1 MPIERTCLD
10 LIGKTILV
18 FPEYG
23 YGWQKINTTAPPP
36 YPHTPG
42 IQVPSPFHVRVKEII
57 YEGNEIAGS
66 FAIIEEP
73 NHEFNGFWT
82 AFFARTDDVF
92 LNFTT
97 NVGPFNIIIAPNKPR
112 MNMKPGLRPLH
123 PDAIEVEGIP
133 RLRGYADIALSEEFI
148 RRKKNEGNPK
158 RQS

>member
-1 MPIERTCLD
+1 MPIEKTCLD
-10 LIGKTILV
+10 WTGKTIFI
-18 FPEYG
+18 FPESG

-42 IQVPSPFHVRVKEII
+42 IQAPPSFHVRVKEFI

-66 FAIIEEP
+66 FGIIEEP

-97 NVGPFNIIIAPNKPR
+97 NVGPYNILIAPDKPR
-112 MNMKPGLRPLH
+112 MTMKPGLRAMH
-123 PDAIEVEGIP
+123 PDSVAADGIP
-133 RLRGYADIALSEEFI
+133 RMRGYAIIALSEEFI
-148 RRKKNEGNPK
+148 RQKKNV
-158 RQS
+158 